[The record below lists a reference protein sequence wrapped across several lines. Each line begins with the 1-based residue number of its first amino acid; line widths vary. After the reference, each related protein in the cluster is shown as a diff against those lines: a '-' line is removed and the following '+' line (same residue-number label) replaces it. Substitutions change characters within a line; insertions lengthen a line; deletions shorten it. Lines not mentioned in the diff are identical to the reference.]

1 MEHLAQHGFLEGV
14 LTELRKEKYPE
25 DRYNQII
32 PNIETIIRD
41 FRIKKDEDAVVS
53 GF

>member
-41 FRIKKDEDAVVS
+41 RIKKDEDAVGS